1 MDAVTT
7 VPPTS
12 IFTCAVV
19 APLVTSTIFPLS
31 VLRALI
37 FMSLLQFS
45 RGCRCQQGIKL
56 RLAKSDLIEELV
68 ELPCGGAQIF
78 GKLSRIKD
86 RQQPAYANE
95 TIDPWGCVKPSKG

>member
-19 APLVTSTIFPLS
+19 VPLVTSTIFPLS

-37 FMSLLQFS
+37 FMSSLHFF

-56 RLAKSDLIEELV
+56 RLAKTDLVEELV

-78 GKLSRIKD
+78 RELSRIKD
-86 RQQPAYANE
+86 RQQPAHANE
-95 TIDPWGCVKPSKG
+95 PLDPRGCVKPSKR